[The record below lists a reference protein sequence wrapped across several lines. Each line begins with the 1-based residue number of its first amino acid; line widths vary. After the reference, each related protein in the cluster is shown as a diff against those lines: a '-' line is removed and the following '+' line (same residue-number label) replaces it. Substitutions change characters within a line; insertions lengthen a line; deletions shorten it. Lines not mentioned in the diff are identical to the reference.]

1 MPANLLLVEDDPA
14 VGETICHMLQEAG
27 YRCEWLSTGRAAVA
41 LVESGAL
48 SVDLFVIDV
57 RLPDIS
63 GTTLARQFT
72 QGRPSTPVL
81 FVSAYPEPTDE
92 LMPNVHW
99 AFLPKPFTS
108 EQLCEAVGQLLTGGL
123 TPPQPC

>member
-1 MPANLLLVEDDPA
+1 
-14 VGETICHMLQEAG
+14 MLQEAG
-27 YRCEWLSTGRAAVA
+27 YRCEWVPTGHTAVTV
-41 LVESGAL
+41 VESRAL

-63 GTTLARQFT
+63 GLKLARQLT
-72 QGRPSTPVL
+72 QGLPSAPVL
-81 FVSAYPEPTDE
+81 FISAYPEPDGE
-92 LMPNVHW
+92 PMPDVHW

-108 EQLCEAVGQLLTGGL
+108 YQLCEAVSQLLSDGL

>member
-1 MPANLLLVEDDPA
+1 MPTNLLLVEDDPA
-14 VGETICHMLQEAG
+14 VGETICHMLKEAG
-27 YRCEWLSTGRAAVA
+27 YRCEWVSTARAAVA
-41 LVESGAL
+41 LVESRVL

-57 RLPDIS
+57 RLPDVS
-63 GTTLARQFT
+63 GPTLARQLT
-72 QGRPSTPVL
+72 QERPSAPVL

-92 LMPNVHW
+92 PMPDVHW

-108 EQLCEAVGQLLTGGL
+108 QQLCEAVGQLLTGGL

>member
-1 MPANLLLVEDDPA
+1 MPANLLLVEDDPL
-14 VGETICHMLQEAG
+14 VGETICHMLQAAG
-27 YRCEWLSTGRAAVA
+27 YRCEWVQTGNAAVA
-41 LVESGAL
+41 LVEGGAL

-63 GTTLARQFT
+63 GLKLARQLT
-72 QGRPSTPVL
+72 QGRSSAPVL
-81 FVSAYPEPTDE
+81 FVSAYPEPDSE
-92 LMPNVHW
+92 PMPDVHW

-108 EQLCEAVGQLLTGGL
+108 DQLCEAVGQLLSGGL

>member
-1 MPANLLLVEDDPA
+1 
-14 VGETICHMLQEAG
+14 
-27 YRCEWLSTGRAAVA
+27 
-41 LVESGAL
+41 
-48 SVDLFVIDV
+48 V

-63 GTTLARQFT
+63 GPTLARQLT
-72 QGRPSTPVL
+72 QERPSAPVL

-92 LMPNVHW
+92 PMPDVHW

>member
-1 MPANLLLVEDDPA
+1 MPTNLLLVEDDSA
-14 VGETICHMLQEAG
+14 VGETICHMLGETG
-27 YRCEWLSTGRAAVA
+27 YRCEWVSTGRAAVA
-41 LVESGAL
+41 LIESGARP
-48 SVDLFVIDV
+48 VDLFVIDV

-63 GTTLARQFT
+63 GPSLARELT
-72 QGRPSTPVL
+72 QGRPSVPVL

-92 LMPNVHW
+92 PMPNVHW

-108 EQLCEAVGQLLTGGL
+108 EQLCEAVRQLLLSGL

>member
-1 MPANLLLVEDDPA
+1 MPTNLLLVEDDPA
-14 VGETICHMLQEAG
+14 VGETICHLLKEAG
-27 YRCEWLSTGRAAVA
+27 YRCEWVSTARAAVA
-41 LVESGAL
+41 IVESGVL

-63 GTTLARQFT
+63 GPTLARQLT
-72 QGRPSTPVL
+72 QERPSAPVL

-92 LMPNVHW
+92 PMPDVHW

>member
-27 YRCEWLSTGRAAVA
+27 YRCEWLSTGRAALA

-63 GTTLARQFT
+63 GTTLARHLT

>member
-1 MPANLLLVEDDPA
+1 MPTNLLLVEDDPA
-14 VGETICHMLQEAG
+14 VGEIICHMLKEAG
-27 YRCEWLSTGRAAVA
+27 YRCEWVSTARAAVA
-41 LVESGAL
+41 IVESGVL

-63 GTTLARQFT
+63 GPTLARQLT
-72 QGRPSTPVL
+72 QERPSAPVL

-92 LMPNVHW
+92 PMPDVHW
-99 AFLPKPFTS
+99 AFLPQPFTS

>member
-1 MPANLLLVEDDPA
+1 MPTNLLLVEDDPA
-14 VGETICHMLQEAG
+14 IGETICHMLQEAG
-27 YRCEWLSTGRAAVA
+27 YRCEWVSTGRAAVA
-41 LVESGAL
+41 LVETGVL

-57 RLPDIS
+57 RLPDIT
-63 GTTLARQFT
+63 GPTLARQLRE
-72 QGRPSTPVL
+72 GLPSAPVL

-92 LMPNVHW
+92 PMPDVHW

>member
-1 MPANLLLVEDDPA
+1 MPTNLLLVEDDPA
-14 VGETICHMLQEAG
+14 VGETICHMLKEAG
-27 YRCEWLSTGRAAVA
+27 YRCEWVSTGRAAVA
-41 LVESGAL
+41 LVESGVL

-63 GTTLARQFT
+63 GPTLARQLT
-72 QGRPSTPVL
+72 RGRPSAPVL

-92 LMPNVHW
+92 PMRDVHW